1 MDTSD
6 IGRPRPRIDVQAP
19 VDRPPDEPR
28 YRPPRPI
35 PRPTAASK
43 PHREHQISE
52 LLRHRGR
59 QLSQASRPDAK
70 NMAASKVTVAEH
82 ALQAHARPRVGVRQP
97 EAHLMGRLRLR
108 HVVGRLTVC
117 WDGRDVSW
125 AAVAISRPCS
135 SSWHSPL
142 RCRGARERLSL
153 VNQVGMI

>member
-1 MDTSD
+1 MDTSA
-6 IGRPRPRIDVQAP
+6 IGRSSARIDVQAP
-19 VDRPPDEPR
+19 VERPPDKPR

-43 PHREHQISE
+43 PHHERRTSEFLRLRGHQPDQTSC
-52 LLRHRGR
+52 R
-59 QLSQASRPDAK
+59 DAK
-70 NMAASKVTVAEH
+70 NTAASKVPVADH
-82 ALQAHARPRVGVRQP
+82 ALQAHTRHGVGVRQL

-135 SSWHSPL
+135 SSWHSPQW
-142 RCRGARERLSL
+142 RRGARERLSL
-153 VNQVGMI
+153 VNLPV